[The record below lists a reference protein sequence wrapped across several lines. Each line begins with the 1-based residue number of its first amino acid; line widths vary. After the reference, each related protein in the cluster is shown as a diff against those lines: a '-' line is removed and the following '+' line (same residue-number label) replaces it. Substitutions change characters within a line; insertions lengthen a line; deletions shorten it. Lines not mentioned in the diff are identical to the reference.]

1 MRAVRLLSGAT
12 GPLFRNTGV
21 ARLAVRSFSQKST
34 LAEEEFQAKI
44 DYLESPLTKQ
54 ALGEAEHRAEYAD
67 LFYSMFR
74 SISEQHFVSQGK
86 IRPLERAFA
95 SLAQVYI
102 PNISDCNQMLSAF
115 AKSGQPGKIV
125 SLVKRMA
132 RTPSCQPDVVSFSI
146 LVDAMSRQGQVKGIL
161 LTLKQMIEAGV
172 EPNDKTYYSA
182 IRGLCM
188 GGDVYN
194 AFTVYETMLRNGIKP
209 DAEVFWSLIKGCAI
223 AGENEKVLEYFEVL
237 KKHNKDVAEDTQ
249 KNRLPG
255 SPAVKAS
262 PIPAETYHHIM
273 QAKVKMGQYAT
284 LFDLHDEM
292 KASGVEGNRLVFCSL
307 LNAHLKLNQ
316 ADQALELFKT
326 IPPEHIDHVTFG
338 YKVRAHCYLH
348 QVDAAR
354 DTLEDLHRAV
364 PKAVPSQG
372 YGIVLRKLCS
382 SDLAKAE
389 ALASALVDNVL
400 RVQNAKESAR
410 QEAMALNRWTDIKRL
425 EVRFAKTIGSA
436 YQEAAVQ
443 LVGAGTR
450 GVSVFLKFVDQAQE
464 AHAIPV
470 AAGGADGKEMEAKGF
485 VAGVNAVVLEHLSS
499 AEFLS
504 HVIKSFSKAPTAGLE
519 DAETI
524 AMIDSLLAH
533 AQQHMNPTSKG
544 SEFTLQESYLRALL
558 KAGCTETA
566 FEKLASMEPNLSQIR
581 RDRLASS
588 VIFSCAF
595 FFNRDR
601 TNLVTLHRGFD
612 LAKCMLEEGR
622 RVEGRAAGFLLN
634 FRSQIHDAEL
644 VAGLERCT

>member
-12 GPLFRNTGV
+12 GPLFRNKGV

-194 AFTVYETMLRNGIKP
+194 AFTVYETMLRNGTKP

-237 KKHNKDVAEDTQ
+237 KKHNKDVAEDTQVHACSAHAKSTRKAHEKHKKHTHRKAQKKHTKTSTLRTQ

-284 LFDLHDEM
+284 LFDLHDGM
-292 KASGVEGNRLVFCSL
+292 P
-307 LNAHLKLNQ
+307 
-316 ADQALELFKT
+316 LF
-326 IPPEHIDHVTFG
+326 
-338 YKVRAHCYLH
+338 L
-348 QVDAAR
+348 
-354 DTLEDLHRAV
+354 
-364 PKAVPSQG
+364 
-372 YGIVLRKLCS
+372 
-382 SDLAKAE
+382 
-389 ALASALVDNVL
+389 
-400 RVQNAKESAR
+400 
-410 QEAMALNRWTDIKRL
+410 
-425 EVRFAKTIGSA
+425 
-436 YQEAAVQ
+436 
-443 LVGAGTR
+443 
-450 GVSVFLKFVDQAQE
+450 
-464 AHAIPV
+464 
-470 AAGGADGKEMEAKGF
+470 
-485 VAGVNAVVLEHLSS
+485 
-499 AEFLS
+499 
-504 HVIKSFSKAPTAGLE
+504 
-519 DAETI
+519 
-524 AMIDSLLAH
+524 
-533 AQQHMNPTSKG
+533 
-544 SEFTLQESYLRALL
+544 
-558 KAGCTETA
+558 
-566 FEKLASMEPNLSQIR
+566 
-581 RDRLASS
+581 
-588 VIFSCAF
+588 
-595 FFNRDR
+595 
-601 TNLVTLHRGFD
+601 
-612 LAKCMLEEGR
+612 
-622 RVEGRAAGFLLN
+622 
-634 FRSQIHDAEL
+634 
-644 VAGLERCT
+644 